1 MKNSIRLIMLVAAI
15 FLFAGTATAAQRKRN
30 GSAQREQLAE
40 KQAKHIAEKLCFS
53 PEVSEK
59 FIATYLECQKETWG
73 ARTVKNRTR
82 NKSLTEAQTD
92 SLLRSRFDH
101 SQKLLDIRKKYYDE
115 YSKFLSA
122 KQIKRVYEMEE
133 QMMKR
138 FVRKADKKKST
149 AGNRKKR

>member
-1 MKNSIRLIMLVAAI
+1 VR
-15 FLFAGTATAAQRKRN
+15 
-30 GSAQREQLAE
+30 
-40 KQAKHIAEKLCFS
+40 
-53 PEVSEK
+53 
-59 FIATYLECQKETWG
+59 
-73 ARTVKNRTR
+73 NRTR

-101 SQKLLDIRKKYYDE
+101 SQKLLEIRKKYYDE